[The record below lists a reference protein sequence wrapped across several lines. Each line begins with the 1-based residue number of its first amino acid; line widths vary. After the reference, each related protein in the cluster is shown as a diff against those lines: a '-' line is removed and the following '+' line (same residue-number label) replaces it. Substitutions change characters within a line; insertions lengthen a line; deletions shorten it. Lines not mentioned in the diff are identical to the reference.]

1 MKNVNVVRAWK
12 DAAYFASLS
21 DADKA
26 LVPAN
31 PAGNI
36 ELGADMGAVAGGR
49 MSAASERLAA
59 SCTGSICCGGDHR
72 F

>member
-1 MKNVNVVRAWK
+1 MDNVNVIRAWK

-26 LVPAN
+26 SVPTN

-36 ELGADMGAVAGGR
+36 ELGADMGAIAGGR
-49 MSAASERLAA
+49 MSASSERLAA
-59 SCTGSICCGGDHR
+59 SCTGSSCCTITQ